1 MQKGETF
8 IFKTICLLFLN
19 NSQDIGADDAEIR
32 EAYGNMRT
40 KHATGPKMTT
50 PRVLHFTLSIQK

>member
-1 MQKGETF
+1 MQKRETLT
-8 IFKTICLLFLN
+8 FKTIYLLFLN
-19 NSQDIGADDAEIR
+19 YSQDIGADDIEIR

-40 KHATGPKMTT
+40 KHPTGPKMTT